1 MFNSAKTMVL
11 TTSNNGKCKRKLSK
25 CQILYYANTVATRQ
39 LLLLSGDMETNPGWQ
54 GVIDRDGDY
63 LQDFARTSNQGSNL
77 SVAHINIRSLR
88 NKVEEVK
95 VLLHVCR
102 FDILAITET
111 HLDRKISN
119 SQLEIDNYKII
130 RRDRDANT
138 IGGGCLFYIASHIC
152 PTRLRSLESSD
163 IEAIWLKIMVN
174 SSVFIIGTVY
184 RPPSSDSLFFERF
197 QDLLEKIWI
206 KRRDVV
212 IVGDLN
218 CDSARSTD
226 GSITSISGQK
236 LQNLLLQFDY
246 MVINDKPTRVTNF
259 D

>member
-1 MFNSAKTMVL
+1 M
-11 TTSNNGKCKRKLSK
+11 
-25 CQILYYANTVATRQ
+25 
-39 LLLLSGDMETNPGWQ
+39 
-54 GVIDRDGDY
+54 IDWDGDY
-63 LQDFARTSNQGSNL
+63 LQDFARASNQGSNL

-88 NKVEEVK
+88 NKVNEVK

-102 FDILAITET
+102 FDILAIMET

-130 RRDRDANT
+130 RRDRDAT
-138 IGGGCLFYIASHIC
+138 TSGGCLFYIASHIC
-152 PTRLRSLESSD
+152 STRLRSLESSD
-163 IEAIWLKIMVN
+163 IEATCLKIMVN
-174 SSVFIIGTVY
+174 SSVFIIGAVY
-184 RPPSSDSLFFERF
+184 RPLSSDSLFFERF
-197 QDLLEKIWI
+197 QDLLEKLWI
-206 KRRDVV
+206 KCHNVV

-246 MVINDKPTRVTNF
+246 MVINDKPTRVTKDTSTLIDLVISSNR
-259 D
+259 DLIKNTRKV